1 MTWYFYREFT
11 KLNDFTGQTVLG
23 GLHTHVLVLGT
34 LFFLLVLLFE
44 KHFKLII
51 QTKTYKMFLIVYNIG
66 LISLVIM
73 MGVRGVF
80 EVLSTNLPNAGDITI
95 SWLAGINHMIM
106 AAGIVKFFM
115 ILIKQI
121 DNIEKENQ

>member
-1 MTWYFYREFT
+1 
-11 KLNDFTGQTVLG
+11 
-23 GLHTHVLVLGT
+23 
-34 LFFLLVLLFE
+34 
-44 KHFKLII
+44 
-51 QTKTYKMFLIVYNIG
+51 
-66 LISLVIM
+66 M

-121 DNIEKENQ
+121 DNIKKENQ